1 MGLPIEV
8 PLIRHRLR
16 FHLSLA
22 AFAFLSASPADAFA
36 ASYFED
42 GYLGL
47 TQAELRQKLGPPQ
60 SVRDKKSALR
70 FYRYYSFAD
79 WEKSYKKLLGPQVGE
94 DVYTYKRDGV
104 EVRYS
109 FAYVT
114 DPEDMSES
122 PTMSV
127 RLVDIEFTPP
137 VPIGKIP
144 ALVPELSPPAE
155 PNAPAFRSNIM
166 VLLFKGA
173 PSAAARAIVREPMRE
188 RLDWSLTFQMFALQ
202 GLPEFLTPQAPIDRV
217 EIGVQSLQTVK
228 DRQRLTHEPILNP
241 FSKEFAMRVPPPKP
255 AKKIPLPKYAD

>member
-1 MGLPIEV
+1 MS
-8 PLIRHRLR
+8 PLICHPLRLY
-16 FHLSLA
+16 LLPA
-22 AFAFLSASPADAFA
+22 AFAFLLAIPADAFA
-36 ASYFED
+36 TPYFED

-47 TQAELRQKLGPPQ
+47 TQAELREKLGPPQ

-127 RLVDIEFTPP
+127 KLVDIEFTPP

-144 ALVPELSPPAE
+144 ALVPEFKPPTE

-173 PSAAARAIVREPMRE
+173 PSPAARAIVREPLRE
-188 RLDWSLTFQMFALQ
+188 RLDWSLAFQMFALQ

-217 EIGVQSLQTVK
+217 EISVQSLQTVK

>member
-1 MGLPIEV
+1 MICHP
-8 PLIRHRLR
+8 LR
-16 FHLSLA
+16 FHLLPA
-22 AFAFLSASPADAFA
+22 AFAFLLAIPADAFA
-36 ASYFED
+36 APYFED
-42 GYLGL
+42 GHLGL
-47 TQAELRQKLGPPQ
+47 TQTELREKLGPPQ

-109 FAYVT
+109 FVYVT

-127 RLVDIEFTPP
+127 KLVDIEFTPP

-144 ALVPELSPPAE
+144 ALVPEFKPPTE

-173 PSAAARAIVREPMRE
+173 PSSAARAIVREPLRE
-188 RLDWSLTFQMFALQ
+188 RLDWSLAFQMFALQ
-202 GLPEFLTPQAPIDRV
+202 GLPEFLTPQAPIDRM
-217 EIGVQSLQTVK
+217 EIGVQSLQMVK

-241 FSKEFAMRVPPPKP
+241 FSKEFAMRVPPLKP
-255 AKKIPLPKYAD
+255 AKKIPLPAYAD

>member
-1 MGLPIEV
+1 MLDRLPV
-8 PLIRHRLR
+8 
-16 FHLSLA
+16 LSLIVVALSVFPSLSPEARGA
-22 AFAFLSASPADAFA
+22 A
-36 ASYFED
+36 YFED

-47 TQAELRQKLGPPQ
+47 TQTEVREKLGPPQ
-60 SVRDKKSALR
+60 AVRDKKSALR
-70 FYRYYSFAD
+70 FYRYYPFAD

-127 RLVDIEFTPP
+127 KLVDIEFNPP

-144 ALVPELSPPAE
+144 TLVPEFNPPTE

-166 VLLFKGA
+166 VLLFKGT
-173 PSAAARAIVREPMRE
+173 PSAAARAIVREPLRE
-188 RLDWSLTFQMFALQ
+188 RLDWSLAFQMFTLQ
-202 GLPEFLTPQAPIDRV
+202 GLPEFLTPQASIDRM
-217 EIGVQSLQTVK
+217 EIGVQSLQTVR

-255 AKKIPLPKYAD
+255 AKKVPVPKYAD